1 MIIIKYSR
9 NAEKNGETDVGRV
22 LPKEYTFFIGDGFE
36 NHFTDEWKST
46 DYWDWSLPSPYEN

>member
-1 MIIIKYSR
+1 MQR
-9 NAEKNGETDVGRV
+9 WNAEKNGETNVGRV

-46 DYWDWSLPSPYEN
+46 DYWDWPLPSPYEN

>member
-1 MIIIKYSR
+1 MQR
-9 NAEKNGETDVGRV
+9 WNAEKNGKTDVGRV